1 MFFFVCPRLRKG
13 PRHVSSS
20 DFAESY
26 QENQA
31 NTDGSGEPAQDPS
44 QGENSLPA
52 QCQKRTAASFSSR
65 LRRRLSRESRQS
77 GEHRMNF
84 PFTLKPKPSISKTN
98 AELPVFED
106 MGSSLMSARGY
117 DSDAQC
123 VGTPQHVGNV
133 NESPRTP
140 ASRRMGLNNIVE
152 AHREHNNMGYWNSPS
167 LHAHPDSPAR
177 FGMSAPSTPQGSME
191 VLPHSSDAQHTARS
205 TDNLSTTSLNNQRS
219 AEQNHFAKPLTSL
232 HPSQEQLVAPDHA
245 SNHRQGLYLGSS
257 SENFQDLVGDWAQ
270 YMKSNAIGL
279 PNASS
284 ESSSRQSPEIA
295 MPKRRQHSSSPRTH
309 PESHVPYLGD
319 LDLSHRLA
327 GSPLALRSQ
336 SANPSIT
343 NSPHANRH
351 GLRMVSSEN
360 VQSDM
365 TSGSSTV
372 VGPETPTRSTPQHRD
387 VSSFY
392 SRQSDETA
400 GNASSAIHS
409 LRVHAANAMDS
420 LPNIKG
426 RLFGEVGFVE
436 DAPGV
441 TGDVIKGKFGD
452 HEQANTPSS
461 QSPRALPTPTEGMRK
476 VSPGWMTGGRRV
488 GYGYRM
494 VDNTDELTHHGVD
507 DVPTTGIVKHE
518 DVSGNGGRRAV
529 SQPPVQPPIPYD
541 NVRANSNCPSSLK
554 ITTDP
559 KNDPVRTP
567 SNWTKL
573 KRNSVRDRSH
583 APLAVDLA
591 SKDMPPRGP
600 HGARA
605 ILVQPQHS
613 PTPESVEYVEDDGNF
628 VSRWSRNSFSLRR
641 RLSQLHKKDD
651 SSPERELCTP
661 DVSPT
666 VNRRCSMDQTT
677 RCPSVYFDPA
687 NERSADK
694 VNGQPSRSRSGR
706 WVLRFSRN
714 RDSKRRLSKP
724 VKQPSPESSA
734 EYECPSSGLGR
745 PDSMVGDIAADLANE
760 YQQCIQM
767 PGAFYGSGWASR
779 TSLIVEAE

>member
-20 DFAESY
+20 DFAQSY
-26 QENQA
+26 QENQSA

-77 GEHRMNF
+77 GEQSMNF
-84 PFTLKPKPSISKTN
+84 PFSLKPKPSISKTD
-98 AELPVFED
+98 AELPVFAD

-133 NESPRTP
+133 NQSPRTP
-140 ASRRMGLNNIVE
+140 TSRRMGLNNNVQG
-152 AHREHNNMGYWNSPS
+152 HREHNNMGYWNSPN
-167 LHAHPDSPAR
+167 LHAHPDSPAS

-191 VLPHSSDAQHTARS
+191 GLPHPSDAQHTARS

-232 HPSQEQLVAPDHA
+232 HPSQEQLVP
-245 SNHRQGLYLGSS
+245 SNQVVNHRQGLYLGSS

-284 ESSSRQSPEIA
+284 ESLSRQSPEI
-295 MPKRRQHSSSPRTH
+295 MMSKRRQHSSSPRTH
-309 PESHVPYLGD
+309 PEAHVPYLGD

-327 GSPLALRSQ
+327 GSPLASGSQ

-343 NSPHANRH
+343 NPPHANRH

-372 VGPETPTRSTPQHRD
+372 VLPETPTRSMPQHRD

-441 TGDVIKGKFGD
+441 TGEVIKGKFDD
-452 HEQANTPSS
+452 HEQANTQSP

-494 VDNTDELTHHGVD
+494 VDNADELTHHGVD

-518 DVSGNGGRRAV
+518 DLGGNDGRRAV
-529 SQPPVQPPIPYD
+529 SQPPVQPSIPYD
-541 NVRANSNCPSSLK
+541 N
-554 ITTDP
+554 DP

-591 SKDMPPRGP
+591 SKDMSPRGP

-613 PTPESVEYVEDDGNF
+613 PTPASVEYVEDDGNF
-628 VSRWSRNSFSLRR
+628 VGRWSRNSFSLRR

-706 WVLRFSRN
+706 WILRFSRN
-714 RDSKRRLSKP
+714 RDSRRRSSKP

-745 PDSMVGDIAADLANE
+745 PDSMMGDIAADLANE

-767 PGAFYGSGWASR
+767 PRAFYGSGWASR